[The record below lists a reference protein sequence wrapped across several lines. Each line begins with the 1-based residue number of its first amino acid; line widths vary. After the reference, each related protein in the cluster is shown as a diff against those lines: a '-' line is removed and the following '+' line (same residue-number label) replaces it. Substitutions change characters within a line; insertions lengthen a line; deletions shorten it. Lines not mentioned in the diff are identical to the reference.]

1 MSENFKNLNFG
12 KCFEMRSTT
21 IGEPGNR
28 TFSLDFFCL
37 DATVKIWIEKQQ
49 LALLAQEITKNQ
61 HKEID
66 TKTNMKYQKS
76 ALEYEFKLLDFLISY
91 NTENNNIEFQFLGE
105 NKEQESFVIKFEF
118 NNLLSQKF
126 AKKSFDLIS
135 KGRPICM
142 LCFNPINDDGHF
154 CIKMNGH
161 IQNVKIK

>member
-1 MSENFKNLNFG
+1 MLKSE
-12 KCFEMRSTT
+12 
-21 IGEPGNR
+21 
-28 TFSLDFFCL
+28 
-37 DATVKIWIEKQQ
+37 
-49 LALLAQEITKNQ
+49 
-61 HKEID
+61 
-66 TKTNMKYQKS
+66 
-76 ALEYEFKLLDFLISY
+76 LISKF
-91 NTENNNIEFQFLGE
+91 NKKFNKLSLSDTEKIIDLFFNKITAGLTDNKNIEFQFLGE

-118 NNLLSQKF
+118 NNFLSQKF